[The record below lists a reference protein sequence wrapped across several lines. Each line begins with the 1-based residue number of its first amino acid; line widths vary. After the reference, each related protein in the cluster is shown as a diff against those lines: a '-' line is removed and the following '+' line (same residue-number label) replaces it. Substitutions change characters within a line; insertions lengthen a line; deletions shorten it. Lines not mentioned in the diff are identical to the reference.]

1 MFTAIV
7 PLAVGIAAGFVVAWA
22 RLSDP
27 AVIRDMLMLRDPHV
41 FLVMGS
47 AVIVAAIGLRL
58 LRALRLRAVITG
70 EPIAWSV
77 ERPQGKHIAGSL
89 LFGVGWSVAGTCPG
103 PVAAMMGQ
111 GGLGGLPVVAGLLAG
126 VALQHKWRSR

>member
-1 MFTAIV
+1 MFAAII
-7 PLAVGIAAGFVVAWA
+7 PLVVGIGAGFVVAWA

-27 AVIRDMLMLRDPHV
+27 SVIRDMLLLRDPHV

-47 AVIVAAIGLRL
+47 AVMVAAIGQRF

-103 PVAAMMGQ
+103 PVAAMLGQ
-111 GGLGGLPVVAGLLAG
+111 GHLDVLPVVAGLLAG
-126 VALQHKWRSR
+126 VALQHRWRPR